1 MNASKSIAPNSWIN
15 HSKNKNSLYYSTL
28 FAKHASNLRNWY
40 IVLQFQNIGLKLLQ
54 NILEFSS
61 HAQNL

>member
-15 HSKNKNSLYYSTL
+15 HSKNKNSLCHSIL
-28 FAKHASNLRNWY
+28 FAKHVSNLRNWY
-40 IVLQFQNIGLKLLQ
+40 IVLKFQNIGLKLLQ
-54 NILEFSS
+54 NIFEFSS